1 MFRSETLSS
10 HTFNEYINIEE
21 NPKVNFNF
29 FGNAPVI
36 SGDGLQAACTSSAAV
51 TLFNAATGQQ
61 ITRLEAVANGFEF
74 GFGQGNSMDFNG
86 NILAVT
92 NYNFSSNSGQIK
104 LFNPKTGA
112 PIDTLSNPRSGVPD
126 LFGRFTSL
134 SADGTRIATSS
145 EYYRN
150 ASGTAG
156 LGVCHVFSL
165 PSKTLLTTINNPNGA
180 ENSWGFALSLSGDGT
195 TLAVGAPNAVATN
208 RGNVNI
214 YNAATGT
221 PLRTITSPNPADNNR
236 FGHGVSLNYDGT
248 LLAVGQLG
256 SDTQGGGSNNGRVYL
271 FNASNG
277 SLLRTYSPPISNAY
291 YFGLRVAL
299 SSDGSTL
306 IVGSYFGSQNTGYM
320 YFFKTNS
327 STVVKSIPFPGV
339 PGQPNPTQAGFGT
352 YLGVNHDGNRIVT
365 GAALAGIND
374 FSSGDDY
381 TGRFYIYNFTT

>member
-1 MFRSETLSS
+1 MFRSATLSS
-10 HTFNEYINIEE
+10 HTFNEYLNIEE
-21 NPKVNFNF
+21 NPQVNFNF
-29 FGNAPVI
+29 FGNGPVI
-36 SGDGLQAACTSSAAV
+36 SGDGSICACSSGAAV

-61 ITRLEAVANGFEF
+61 ITRLEQVANGFEF
-74 GFGQGNSMDFNG
+74 GFGQGMSMDFNG
-86 NILAVT
+86 NIIAVD
-92 NYNFSSNSGQIK
+92 NSFFSGQSGQIK

-112 PIDTLSNPRSGVPD
+112 LIDTISNPRSGVQD
-126 LFGRFTSL
+126 LFGYRTSL

-150 ASGTAG
+150 ASGTAN

-165 PSKTLLTTINNPNGA
+165 PSKTLLTTINNPNGGA
-180 ENSWGFALSLSGDGT
+180 NTWGYALSLSGDGT
-195 TLAVGAPNAVATN
+195 TLAVSSPEAVATN

-221 PLRTITSPNPADNNR
+221 LLRTITGPNPADNNR
-236 FGHGVSLNYDGT
+236 FGHSVSLNYDGT

-271 FNASNG
+271 FNVSDG

-306 IVGSYFGSQNTGYM
+306 IVGSYFGANNTGYL

-339 PGQPNPTQAGFGT
+339 PGSTNPTQGGFGT

-365 GAALAGIND
+365 GAAFAGIND
-374 FSSGDDY
+374 FSSGDDF
-381 TGRFYIYNFTT
+381 TGRFYIYNFHD